1 MSIYR
6 RLLIAAAALLI
17 AVLPLSA
24 RTAVDEAGVL
34 LEMRV
39 KAALLYRMTNYVEWP
54 PSAFPSPEAP
64 FNIGIAGA
72 DRLAAELNEFAAG
85 RRILNRALVVHRRAR
100 NPEAMKG
107 AQLVFVGRDESAQ
120 LASIIRAAPPTALI
134 ITESEDGLRHG
145 SVINFVMIDG
155 QVRFEVSLEAAQR
168 RNLRLSSR
176 LLSVAHAVHT
186 GSP

>member
-1 MSIYR
+1 MQTVR
-6 RLLIAAAALLI
+6 RTLIAAAALII
-17 AVLPLSA
+17 AATPL
-24 RTAVDEAGVL
+24 RTGAAVDETGAL
-34 LEMRV
+34 LELRV
-39 KAALLYRMTNYVEWP
+39 KAALLYRLTNYVEWP
-54 PSAFPSPEAP
+54 SSAFPAADAP

-72 DRLAAELNEFAAG
+72 DLLAAELTEFAAG
-85 RRILNRALVVHRRAR
+85 RRILNRALVVHRRSR
-100 NPEAMKG
+100 TPDAMKQV
-107 AQLVFVGRDESAQ
+107 QLLFVGRDESAQ

-134 ITESEDGLRHG
+134 VTESEDGLRHG
-145 SVINFVMIDG
+145 SVINFLVIDG